1 MKKKFLTLALTAS
14 MVLGS
19 AFSTFAATEEKEVYS
34 TDAAYQLDGNLS
46 TSQSV
51 DNPLKGIKTDKITI
65 EYSLTSSQALAAWNG
80 VAQFYNTSGGVAH
93 LGFWPQICLNDWNGN
108 YAEFATKT
116 IYADSLADG
125 KEHTY
130 KYVITSSSIQF
141 YVDGTEVT
149 AEALKGNSESCPDIE
164 TACKALLTFMTS
176 AEKFSLGYGH
186 TAADWWGELGS
197 EASTINSLKIS
208 AAVEV
213 EDESAAETGSTTV
226 SSPQAGDEE
235 TGETTVSSPQAGDE
249 EADTTTENNQGTGEE
264 NTSAPAAE
272 DEAGVVSAEVVA
284 EIAKSA
290 VVEGAPEGAKLEV
303 NAIAA
308 DSEDYSLAKKFVT
321 DELKAK
327 AWAVL
332 DLKLVDAENA
342 VVQPDG
348 KVKITLPVFENI
360 KDAKY
365 VAVYRLDDSKFTH
378 LSTSEVKDGKFT
390 FETDHFSTYLF
401 ASVDNPATD
410 SIVDGSETTTGDTAP
425 IAGMMVA
432 ALAAVGAVVLVS
444 TKKKNA

>member
-19 AFSTFAATEEKEVYS
+19 AFSAFAADVDTSKVYEGGQLIDGTTAWNTADGDNYLISDTPVTVAFTNDPFKRANVAAVENWDNFVIETLASDTVKGITMRADAFSWTYGEATEEPTAVAETSWGEDWTTFQDMCKANTNVTITATKTDANTVTFDIAFGTAATEKYTVTYPS
-34 TDAAYQLDGNLS
+34 
-46 TSQSV
+46 
-51 DNPLKGIKTDKITI
+51 
-65 EYSLTSSQALAAWNG
+65 G
-80 VAQFYNTSGGVAH
+80 VPSDLRFHVG
-93 LGFWPQICLNDWNGN
+93 
-108 YAEFATKT
+108 
-116 IYADSLADG
+116 ADG
-125 KEHTY
+125 GAITVNSVTY
-130 KYVITSSSIQF
+130 AT
-141 YVDGTEVT
+141 
-149 AEALKGNSESCPDIE
+149 
-164 TACKALLTFMTS
+164 
-176 AEKFSLGYGH
+176 
-186 TAADWWGELGS
+186 
-197 EASTINSLKIS
+197 
-208 AAVEV
+208 
-213 EDESAAETGSTTV
+213 EDESAAENESTTV

-235 TGETTVSSPQAGDE
+235 IGETTVSSPQAGDE

-308 DSEDYSLAKKFVT
+308 DSEEYSLAKKFVT

-342 VVQPDG
+342 VIQPDG

-410 SIVDGSETTTGDTAP
+410 STVDGSETTTGDTAP

-444 TKKKNA
+444 AKKKNA

>member
-19 AFSTFAATEEKEVYS
+19 AFSAFATTISGAWWTAWTEGYEIADGATVEFDIDVKGGDLVWNNVAAVFVNSKTTGTQAPADEVGADYKEYAVIRGDNWGWGGGDNKS
-34 TDAAYQLDGNLS
+34 LS
-46 TSQSV
+46 GG
-51 DNPLKGIKTDKITI
+51 DITY
-65 EYSLTSSQALAAWNG
+65 E
-80 VAQFYNTSGGVAH
+80 GGVAD
-93 LGFWPQICLNDWNGN
+93 LGDADFIATMKDCHIDATITRSGNDITMVYNGTGAN
-108 YAEFATKT
+108 GMTFTRTAKFSEDMSAG
-116 IYADSLADG
+116 S
-125 KEHTY
+125 
-130 KYVITSSSIQF
+130 YVFFVS
-141 YVDGTEVT
+141 DNAEVT
-149 AEALKGNSESCPDIE
+149 VTKVESGAPAED
-164 TACKALLTFMTS
+164 TT
-176 AEKFSLGYGH
+176 
-186 TAADWWGELGS
+186 TAAEN
-197 EASTINSLKIS
+197 E
-208 AAVEV
+208 
-213 EDESAAETGSTTV
+213 STTV
-226 SSPQAGDEE
+226 PSSNGKDP
-235 TGETTVSSPQAGDE
+235 
-249 EADTTTENNQGTGEE
+249 EAEPTTGEE
-264 NTSAPAAE
+264 NTSGSAAE

-342 VVQPDG
+342 VIQPDG

-410 SIVDGSETTTGDTAP
+410 STVDGSETTTGDTAP

>member
-19 AFSTFAATEEKEVYS
+19 AFSAFAADVDTSKVYEGGQLIDGTTAWNTADGDNYLISDTPVTVAFTNDPFKRANVAAVENWDNFVIETLASDTVKGITMRADAFSWTYGEATEEPTAVAETSWGEDWTTFQDMCKANTNVTITATKTDANTVTFDIAFGTAATEKYTVTYPS
-34 TDAAYQLDGNLS
+34 
-46 TSQSV
+46 
-51 DNPLKGIKTDKITI
+51 
-65 EYSLTSSQALAAWNG
+65 G
-80 VAQFYNTSGGVAH
+80 VPSDLRFHVG
-93 LGFWPQICLNDWNGN
+93 
-108 YAEFATKT
+108 
-116 IYADSLADG
+116 ADG
-125 KEHTY
+125 GAITVNSVTY
-130 KYVITSSSIQF
+130 AT
-141 YVDGTEVT
+141 
-149 AEALKGNSESCPDIE
+149 
-164 TACKALLTFMTS
+164 
-176 AEKFSLGYGH
+176 
-186 TAADWWGELGS
+186 
-197 EASTINSLKIS
+197 
-208 AAVEV
+208 

-226 SSPQAGDEE
+226 SSPDGSDPEAD
-235 TGETTVSSPQAGDE
+235 TTTVSSPDGSDP

-308 DSEDYSLAKKFVT
+308 DSEEYSLAKKFVT

-342 VVQPDG
+342 VIQPDG

-410 SIVDGSETTTGDTAP
+410 STVDGSETTTGDTAP

-444 TKKKNA
+444 AKKKNA